1 MIFKDAL
8 AQQLCE
14 QGGKNIAALFLLVP
28 TELLTAG
35 PTCYDWAAVS
45 LMFLYQDA
53 LKLSY

>member
-14 QGGKNIAALFLLVP
+14 QGGKSIAALFLLVP
-28 TELLTAG
+28 SELLTAG

-45 LMFLYQDA
+45 LMFLYHDA
-53 LKLSY
+53 LNLNY